1 MRSTTDAV
9 PKEILKSTA
18 TFVSPRRAGVA
29 LCVALLAGCAANPT
43 KYPASPNDPLQ
54 GFNRGVYRFNDVL
67 DRNVAKPVAKAYRS
81 VTPQP
86 VRTGIGNFIANLR
99 MPGTLVNDLL
109 QGKFRAA
116 LSDTGRLLL
125 NTTMGIGG
133 LFDVATRAG
142 IDHNDEDFGQTL
154 GKWGVPAGP
163 YLVIPF
169 LGPSDFRDAPARAV
183 DAYSNPATYAN
194 TEAAWS
200 YWGLSLIHTRYE
212 LLSLDATLDKAFD
225 KYAFMREAYLQNR
238 AYKVSDGNVEEE
250 PLEDPE
256 ADADT
261 DSGPSKPRP
270 ATPESKPQPK

>member
-1 MRSTTDAV
+1 MQQACG
-9 PKEILKSTA
+9 KGKQ
-18 TFVSPRRAGVA
+18 G
-29 LCVALLAGCAANPT
+29 CALLR
-43 KYPASPNDPLQ
+43 K
-54 GFNRGVYRFNDVL
+54 RGVYRFNDVL
-67 DRNVAKPVAKAYRS
+67 DRNVARPVAKGYRA

-169 LGPSDFRDAPARAV
+169 LGPSDFRDAPSRVV

-194 TEAAWS
+194 TEAAWG

-238 AYKVSDGNVEEE
+238 AYKVSDGNVPEEQ
-250 PLEDPE
+250 LEDPE
-256 ADADT
+256 DDAGADADSPKSRRT
-261 DSGPSKPRP
+261 
-270 ATPESKPQPK
+270 APESRPQPK